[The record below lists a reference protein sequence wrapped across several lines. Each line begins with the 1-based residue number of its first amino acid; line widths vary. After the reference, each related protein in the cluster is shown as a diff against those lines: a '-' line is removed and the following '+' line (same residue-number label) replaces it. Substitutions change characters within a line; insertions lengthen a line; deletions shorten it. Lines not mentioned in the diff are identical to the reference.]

1 MSLLNR
7 GHRGQLRERYIGEGK
22 LRELMS
28 EAANKEKCGQLTKE
42 NGGYASGRL
51 AFLNEKNEP
60 ISGNN
65 KPQFVLVFNPFKIA
79 ARHTVYIEKSSLYG
93 A

>member
-28 EAANKEKCGQLTKE
+28 EAANKEKSGQLTEAAASWEAAIPFINYGRPGAKAKE
-42 NGGYASGRL
+42 DYITKRIHYYKVWGLRL
-51 AFLNEKNEP
+51 KPLN
-60 ISGNN
+60 
-65 KPQFVLVFNPFKIA
+65 
-79 ARHTVYIEKSSLYG
+79 
-93 A
+93 

>member
-28 EAANKEKCGQLTKE
+28 EAANKEKSGQLTEAAASWEAALRNIDYSKKDALQKE
-42 NGGYASGRL
+42 AYINSRIAYCKTWGLRL
-51 AFLNEKNEP
+51 R
-60 ISGNN
+60 G
-65 KPQFVLVFNPFKIA
+65 A
-79 ARHTVYIEKSSLYG
+79 A
-93 A
+93 